1 MRRYAKGDGN
11 MILTDQSIRK
21 LVQIKFED
29 QKPLIEN
36 FREES
41 LQSESYDL
49 SVGEYVYR
57 FDSQVRTLGLD
68 DQSEIDKIYCEVSI
82 KDAEYILQPK
92 EYILVSIDERIN
104 LPDTISA
111 HIRPRTRFTRL
122 GLIVSD
128 QHCNSSYCGNLKI
141 GLYNATNYAIKIRQG
156 IRIAQMIFEELKEV
170 PSNEKLY
177 RNKPKT
183 KAVYHAEK
191 DFLGAKMDQEILD
204 KAEKLYQELL
214 DGLGSK

>member
-21 LVQIKFED
+21 LVHIKFED

-68 DQSEIDKIYCEVSI
+68 DQSEIDKIFCDVSI
-82 KDAEYILQPK
+82 KDA
-92 EYILVSIDERIN
+92 
-104 LPDTISA
+104 
-111 HIRPRTRFTRL
+111 
-122 GLIVSD
+122 
-128 QHCNSSYCGNLKI
+128 
-141 GLYNATNYAIKIRQG
+141 
-156 IRIAQMIFEELKEV
+156 
-170 PSNEKLY
+170 
-177 RNKPKT
+177 
-183 KAVYHAEK
+183 
-191 DFLGAKMDQEILD
+191 
-204 KAEKLYQELL
+204 
-214 DGLGSK
+214 